1 VLKANVTVT
10 IAALTYNL
18 ITSGPSMNEFSTT
31 SFEFETTDT
40 DTGTNLYEITSNSSV
55 VTLSPSTFG
64 VSYYSN
70 LLKYK
75 FLPIRVTAGE
85 VIQGLIGYGF
95 QATGSNYYPNNTV
108 HLLYQGYG
116 QGPMYHVNRN
126 IFPYGPAAS
135 ASARADGSNDGLAGI
150 GSNWLDRDPTIKGTV
165 FQLVGMHYGDY
176 KTELWIGVRRGQ
188 VLPNTATK
196 LTVYLNNNKSKSWTV
211 FVPGRRGQGFELNN
225 FSGVNVNTTGIAT
238 NPDTTH
244 PSYAATVSQ
253 TDGWLAED
261 SSGNY
266 YVTGHIEIHHHR
278 EENPIGL
285 EQAVT
290 SLAPNVITIEAA
302 PADIPVGFR
311 VTKAGSLKAT
321 GSIMVRNSDTTSA
334 PPVITSFSV
343 TGSNYEFYWTTSG
356 SISTIQLHIVAGP
369 GFGITYPTLV
379 YSVNTSN
386 NNGSYVYSNRSGLVN
401 NGNYVMRLTVTG
413 PGGQTF
419 TLTNAAGRIAD
430 VQFTNRADQ
439 IETIVVN
446 SSATSSVVSSPY
458 AGNLRFG
465 ELEIGADIEGNPVYA
480 RPGFSFNN
488 LAGVTKVVIKA
499 KCDGSLTLNYDNVL
513 SSEEVVYDS
522 SWPPESDSDGNTV
535 YYNLPLAGQVKTFTR
550 THSNEQY
557 SSPGSCRINYRIT
570 VYTASTS
577 WSSSA
582 STTPSDYARFG
593 GGFGGGV

>member
-1 VLKANVTVT
+1 
-10 IAALTYNL
+10 
-18 ITSGPSMNEFSTT
+18 
-31 SFEFETTDT
+31 
-40 DTGTNLYEITSNSSV
+40 
-55 VTLSPSTFG
+55 
-64 VSYYSN
+64 
-70 LLKYK
+70 
-75 FLPIRVTAGE
+75 
-85 VIQGLIGYGF
+85 
-95 QATGSNYYPNNTV
+95 
-108 HLLYQGYG
+108 
-116 QGPMYHVNRN
+116 
-126 IFPYGPAAS
+126 
-135 ASARADGSNDGLAGI
+135 
-150 GSNWLDRDPTIKGTV
+150 
-165 FQLVGMHYGDY
+165 
-176 KTELWIGVRRGQ
+176 
-188 VLPNTATK
+188 
-196 LTVYLNNNKSKSWTV
+196 
-211 FVPGRRGQGFELNN
+211 
-225 FSGVNVNTTGIAT
+225 
-238 NPDTTH
+238 
-244 PSYAATVSQ
+244 
-253 TDGWLAED
+253 
-261 SSGNY
+261 
-266 YVTGHIEIHHHR
+266 
-278 EENPIGL
+278 
-285 EQAVT
+285 
-290 SLAPNVITIEAA
+290 
-302 PADIPVGFR
+302 
-311 VTKAGSLKAT
+311 
-321 GSIMVRNSDTTSA
+321 
-334 PPVITSFSV
+334 
-343 TGSNYEFYWTTSG
+343 
-356 SISTIQLHIVAGP
+356 
-369 GFGITYPTLV
+369 
-379 YSVNTSN
+379 
-386 NNGSYVYSNRSGLVN
+386 
-401 NGNYVMRLTVTG
+401 MRLTVTG